1 MTFTTGLPAPTA
13 RPHSK
18 LSYRTPIDHFGSS
31 AQMELTWTG
40 GDLDDELVQQVSVP
54 KNEDAHIQPLGGAHL
69 IRRAYPSVFDA
80 DSPSAPAL
88 LILSSAVQETVKAID
103 CYSDSDLEG
112 VGTRLDIIAALMSQA
127 HSDAGFNPA
136 LGAMVSFIRRAA
148 LFASPTEVNLPQ
160 LMSLAKVIRRMHEDP
175 LISLDS
181 ATDFID
187 ELKTQ
192 NWVGANPAIAALVS
206 ALFQEA
212 PDAASDTVN
221 EIVLA
226 KVVE

>member
-1 MTFTTGLPAPTA
+1 MTFTTGLPAPKA

-18 LSYRTPIDHFGSS
+18 LNYRTPIDHFGSS

-40 GDLDDELVQQVSVP
+40 GDLEDELVQQMSAL
-54 KNEDAHIQPLGGAHL
+54 KKEDADAQTLGDAPLN
-69 IRRAYPSVFDA
+69 RRAYPSVFDA

-88 LILSSAVQETVKAID
+88 LILSNAVQETVKAID

-112 VGTRLDIIAALMSQA
+112 VGNRLDVIAALMSQA
-127 HSDAGFNPA
+127 HSNAGFNPA

-148 LFASPTEVNLPQ
+148 LFASPTEVSLPQ

-192 NWVGANPAIAALVS
+192 NWIGANPAIAALVS
-206 ALFQEA
+206 ALFQED
-212 PDAASDTVN
+212 PDAVSKAVN
-221 EIVLA
+221 ESVMV
-226 KVVE
+226 KVEE